1 MIPEGQGNLPD
12 LNAFRIRPTA
22 HEQDPYTVSASTSR
36 RVTFEGLPAPA
47 ADAEVDRRGEH
58 SALPTKKGQSGGV
71 TRAKVIIEHLMQVC
85 AACASTEVLT
95 LAAPSYI
102 LRFPN
107 FKFSWSLIRTLCY
120 SANMKTALQEN
131 ATDTMP

>member
-1 MIPEGQGNLPD
+1 MIPEGQGSLPD

-58 SALPTKKGQSGGV
+58 SAVNSQ
-71 TRAKVIIEHLMQVC
+71 E
-85 AACASTEVLT
+85 
-95 LAAPSYI
+95 
-102 LRFPN
+102 
-107 FKFSWSLIRTLCY
+107 
-120 SANMKTALQEN
+120 ALSE
-131 ATDTMP
+131 

>member
-22 HEQDPYTVSASTSR
+22 HEQDPYTISASTSR

-58 SALPTKKGQSGGV
+58 
-71 TRAKVIIEHLMQVC
+71 C
-85 AACASTEVLT
+85 AVATNTWQQEGCHPDLDLHVHPCKDTTLT
-95 LAAPSYI
+95 DPLLSS
-102 LRFPN
+102 FGN
-107 FKFSWSLIRTLCY
+107 VGTL
-120 SANMKTALQEN
+120 SNLLVDPRNIA
-131 ATDTMP
+131 